1 MKSET
6 FFSKNISISEDKS
19 LTATF
24 SSAYE
29 TVISYIHSMTG
40 AQIAAKAKE
49 LFGDNLHQ
57 RILFHTYVKSVQN
70 CEDETINPR
79 YYVPN
84 LIGAPG
90 FGKSGLTYEFA
101 TIMTSFMSDLA
112 GEPVKFRVL
121 VRTLAGINDFG
132 DILGI
137 QNTDFE
143 QGVTRLFP
151 PASFPKESDGSF
163 GFVFI
168 DDFNRGHDHVIS
180 AAMEFV
186 NTARYNDYS
195 LPTGWSIVA
204 ASNPQGGKH
213 KVKSID
219 EAQATRFVNLPYTP
233 PRMQFIKQLAKQGV
247 ENDILAYFMRFKE
260 IAEVPSMVNVLPEP
274 RPVNWRNSTIFAHLY
289 PSIRHD
295 DVVLN
300 EIAYSIFGPN
310 AIKDLQSILK
320 DEMPLSPEEI
330 LGGTSEQRAVN
341 AELLSPKKAW
351 EYTSEKLKVFEE
363 TRRTD
368 IITVTGHRLVTHVN
382 KADVHLSPE
391 QFDNLAQFLMEVPKE
406 IALDCMRQLVEPS
419 APKNR
424 HYRPLFTTWGS
435 TDGKSAGI
443 LAKRFFEVS
452 LEIQNKVKAVYDRNS
467 SATKVN

>member
-1 MKSET
+1 MFT
-6 FFSKNISISEDKS
+6 NTISKAISESEDTS
-19 LTATF
+19 LTATI
-24 SSAYE
+24 SKTDA
-29 TVISYIHSMTG
+29 VISHLRGMTG
-40 AQIAAKAKE
+40 TAVAAKARE

-57 RILFHTYVKSVQN
+57 RILFHCYIRTLQN
-70 CEDETINPR
+70 CEDMTINPR

-101 TIMTSFMSDLA
+101 TVMTEYLSNLA
-112 GEPVKFRVL
+112 GERVSFKVL

-151 PASFPKESDGSF
+151 PASFPRTGDGTF

-168 DDFNRGHDHVIS
+168 DDFNRGHDHVIA

-186 NTARYNDYS
+186 NTGSYNDYK
-195 LPTGWSIVA
+195 LPTGWSMVA

-260 IAEVPSMVNVLPEP
+260 VAEVPSMTNVLPEP
-274 RPVNWRNSTIFAHLY
+274 RPINWRNSTIFAHLY

-295 DVVLN
+295 DSILN
-300 EIAYSIFGPN
+300 EVAYSIFGPN
-310 AIKDLQSILK
+310 AIRDLQSILK
-320 DEMPLSPEEI
+320 DEMPLSPDEI
-330 LGGTSEQRAVN
+330 LGGTAEQRVN
-341 AELLSPKKAW
+341 NDELKTPKAAW
-351 EYTSEKLKVFEE
+351 EYTSKKLKLFLEM
-363 TRRTD
+363 RRTD
-368 IITVTGHRLVTHVN
+368 IITVTGHRLVTYVN
-382 KADVHLSPE
+382 KSDVNLSPE
-391 QFDNLAQFLMEVPKE
+391 QFDNLAQFLMEAPKE

-452 LEIQNKVKAVYDRNS
+452 LEIQNKVKAVHEKNARKSEAN
-467 SATKVN
+467 